1 MFDRCV
7 VINLDRRPERLA
19 AFRSRVPID
28 WAFPPIELVP
38 AFDGSQHEPPAWYGG
53 PNRKRLA
60 GSWGC
65 FQSHL
70 GIYKRAIADGLDS
83 VLIFEDDAV
92 FASDFSER
100 SSVFLDWVPGDWDA
114 IYFGGQHLW
123 KDTTPPTRVN
133 EQVIR
138 GRNVNRTHAY
148 AMGRAML
155 EKCVSAL
162 DRPWPKQAPVNYY
175 NFDFQLGRLHSRSRV
190 YCPTR
195 WLCGQA
201 AGVSDVN
208 SGGRFF
214 STLWWKEF
222 PIVEPEALACP

>member
-19 AFRSRVPID
+19 AFRLRVPRD
-28 WAFPPIELVP
+28 WAFPPIKLVP
-38 AFDGSQHEPPAWYGG
+38 AFDGLTCEPPAWYGG
-53 PNRKRLA
+53 SHRRRLA

-70 GIYKRAIADGLDS
+70 GVYKQAIADRLES

-92 FASDFSER
+92 FAPDFPER
-100 SSVFLDWVPGDWDA
+100 SAAFLDCVPDDWDA

-123 KDTTPPTRVN
+123 TDTTPPTRVN
-133 EQVIR
+133 EHVIR

-148 AMGRAML
+148 AMRRGML
-155 EKCVSAL
+155 EKCVAAM
-162 DRPWPKQAPVNYY
+162 DRPWPKQTPVNCY

-201 AGVSDVN
+201 AGLSDVN
-208 SGGRFF
+208 PHGRFF
-214 STLWWKEF
+214 STL
-222 PIVEPEALACP
+222 